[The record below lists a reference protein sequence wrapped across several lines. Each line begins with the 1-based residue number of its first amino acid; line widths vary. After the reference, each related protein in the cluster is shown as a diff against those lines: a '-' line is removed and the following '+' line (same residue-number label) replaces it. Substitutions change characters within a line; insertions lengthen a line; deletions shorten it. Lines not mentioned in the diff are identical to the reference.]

1 MLESDTT
8 PGQPPSRCAMPEPI
22 TPELIYHLKTVG
34 DPALSPDATFLAY
47 MLGWVDEKSLGARS
61 RIMLMDLGNGT
72 CKEVTDGEKDSAP
85 KFSPDGSRLAFL
97 RSVDG
102 DPAQVWAMAA
112 DGGEVKQLTQ
122 GAKGVS
128 DYAWSPD
135 GKTMVVCG
143 DVDPEENDQDAQDN
157 LPRVIVVRRLRYR
170 YDTLGWRGDSH
181 FHLSVLDLE
190 RLESRQITD
199 GDWDDTAPVWSPD
212 GSQIAF
218 MSGRRDDRDFLAL
231 SEVYTV
237 PAAGGEPKLMS
248 EGLFSVGALTWSPD
262 GRRLAVVGSDAPE
275 GMVLWQ
281 GWLYVLEDGKDP
293 LRLTDDSVKP
303 YLGFPPVMRP
313 ATLCW
318 ADDGRIIF
326 LGERKGESFLFQTSS
341 EDGRTDAVWGGSCL
355 STGLSLD
362 RDAGQAVLT
371 ASFPD
376 SPGDLYR
383 TDLATGAGE
392 RLSDHNN
399 SYMQA
404 HPAAVMEKFSI
415 QRPGGESGFEIE
427 SRLYFPPGFDAS
439 LTYPLVLDIHGG
451 PNGAFYDAFVPVQQV
466 LATAGYLVLAVN
478 PRGSSTYGADFMMAV
493 LGDWGGEDYLDLM
506 AAMDDV
512 VQRPYVDAERLGVH
526 GYSYGGYMSSWAVG
540 HTNRFKAAVVGAP
553 CINLHSMY
561 GTSDIGT
568 SFGEAQWGGSSADA
582 ADKMLERS
590 PIAFASDVD
599 TPVLLLH
606 GDADAR
612 CPISQS
618 EEYYT
623 VLKRLKKEVEFVRF
637 PGCSHLFPRMGHPK
651 MREEYLTRTLG
662 WFDRYLA

>member
-1 MLESDTT
+1 
-8 PGQPPSRCAMPEPI
+8 MPEPI

-47 MLGWVDEKSLGARS
+47 MLGWVDEESLGARS

-341 EDGRTDAVWGGSCL
+341 EDGRTEAVWGGSCL

>member
-1 MLESDTT
+1 
-8 PGQPPSRCAMPEPI
+8 MPEPI
-22 TPELIYHLKTVG
+22 TPELIYHLKTVS
-34 DPALSPDATFLAY
+34 DPALSPEGTFLAY
-47 MLGWVDEKSLGARS
+47 TLGWVDEESLGARS
-61 RIMLMDLGNGT
+61 RIMLMDLGNGS

-97 RSVDG
+97 RPVDG

-112 DGGEVKQLTQ
+112 DGGEAKQLTQ
-122 GAKGVS
+122 AAKGVF

-143 DVDPEENDQDAQDN
+143 DVDPEESDQDAQDK
-157 LPRVIVVRRLRYR
+157 LPRVTVVRRVRYR

-190 RLESRQITD
+190 SLESRQITD

-218 MSGRRDDRDFLAL
+218 MSGRRDDRDILAL

-281 GWLYVLEDGKDP
+281 GWLYVLEDGNDP
-293 LRLTDDSVKP
+293 LRLTDDSIKP

-341 EDGRTDAVWGGSCL
+341 EDGRTEAVWGGSCL

-362 RDAGQAVLT
+362 REAGQAVVT
-371 ASFPD
+371 ASFLD

-383 TDLATGAGE
+383 IDLATGAGE
-392 RLSDHNN
+392 RLSDHNG

-415 QRPGGESGFEIE
+415 KRPGGESGFEIE

-451 PNGAFYDAFVPVQQV
+451 PNGAFYDAFVPAQQV
-466 LATAGYLVLAVN
+466 LAAAGYLVLAVN
-478 PRGSSTYGADFMMAV
+478 PRGSSTYGAEFMMAV

-506 AAMDDV
+506 ASVDDV

-526 GYSYGGYMSSWAVG
+526 GYSYGGYMTSWAVG

-590 PIAFASDVD
+590 PITYASDVD

-618 EEYYT
+618 EEYFT

-662 WFDRYLA
+662 WFNRYLA